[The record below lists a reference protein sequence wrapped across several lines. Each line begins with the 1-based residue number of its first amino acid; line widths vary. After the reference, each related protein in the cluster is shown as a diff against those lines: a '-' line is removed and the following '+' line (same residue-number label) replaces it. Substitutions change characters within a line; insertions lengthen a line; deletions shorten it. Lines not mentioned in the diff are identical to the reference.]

1 MNKEELLSLLEN
13 MKIELEACT
22 PAEYFLSVHNV
33 KEMSEEI
40 NALDDI
46 MKTVE
51 KDNSDIMTYI
61 DEKLRTANSNNLS
74 DGYIMMLKDIKS
86 EIEKHINFKETH
98 KSK

>member
-40 NALDDI
+40 NALDDV
-46 MKTVE
+46 MNTVE

-61 DEKLRTANSNNLS
+61 DEKLKAVNSNNLS
-74 DGYIMMLKDIKS
+74 DGYIMMLKDIKA

-98 KSK
+98 KRK

>member
-22 PAEYFLSVHNV
+22 PPEYFLSVGNV

-40 NALDDI
+40 NALDD
-46 MKTVE
+46 VE
-51 KDNSDIMTYI
+51 KSNSDVMTYI
-61 DEKLRTANSNNLS
+61 DEKLKAANSNNLS
-74 DGYIMMLKDIKS
+74 NGYIMMLKDIKS

-98 KSK
+98 KK